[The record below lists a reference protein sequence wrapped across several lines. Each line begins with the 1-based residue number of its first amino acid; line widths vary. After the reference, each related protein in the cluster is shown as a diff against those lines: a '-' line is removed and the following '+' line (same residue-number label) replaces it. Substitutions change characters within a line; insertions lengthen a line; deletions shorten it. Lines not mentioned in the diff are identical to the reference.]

1 MRPGVFWFLIFAV
14 GLGGLVYY
22 LVSRNPGA
30 VETTG
35 EGFSLFYSVLLALV
49 AGSAILGYRGL
60 RASGGLRE
68 LGSLAKS
75 AIAWIAIVVV
85 LVLGYSYRSDLG
97 RLKDRLM
104 GELAPA
110 SPIATGA
117 RRIVVRAGPGGHF
130 SIDARVNG
138 RPVRFLIDTGATDIV
153 LSPADARRIGFDLGR
168 LRYTRA
174 YRTANGMVS
183 GAPVILN
190 DLTIGPLR
198 FSRLAASV
206 NGAPMRGSLL
216 GISFLKRFRSY
227 EVKDN
232 TLTLRY

>member
-1 MRPGVFWFLIFAV
+1 MRPGPFWFLVFAI

-22 LVSRNPGA
+22 LISRNPGA
-30 VETTG
+30 IGTAG
-35 EGFSLFYSVLLALV
+35 EGFGLLYLVLIGLV
-49 AGSAILGYRGL
+49 AGSSILGYRGL

-68 LGSLAKS
+68 IGSLAKS
-75 AIAWIAIVVV
+75 AAAWAAIAVV
-85 LVLGYSYRSDLG
+85 LVLGYSYRSELG

-110 SPIATGA
+110 SPIATGP
-117 RRIVVRAGPGGHF
+117 RSIVVRAGPGGHF
-130 SIDARVNG
+130 SIDTQVNG
-138 RPVRFLIDTGATDIV
+138 RAVRFLIDTGATDIV
-153 LSPADARRIGFDLGR
+153 LSPDDARRVGFDLRR

-174 YRTANGMVS
+174 YRTANGTVS
-183 GAPVILN
+183 GAPVVLN
-190 DLTIGPLR
+190 DLVVGPLR
-198 FSRLAASV
+198 FTRLAATV

-232 TLTLRY
+232 VLTLRY

>member
-1 MRPGVFWFLIFAV
+1 MRHGTFWFLVFAI
-14 GLGGLVYY
+14 GLGGLVYI
-22 LVSRNPGA
+22 LVRLNPGA
-30 VETTG
+30 IETTG
-35 EGFSLFYSVLLALV
+35 EGFSLLYLVLWGLV
-49 AGSAILGYRGL
+49 VGSSILGYRGL

-75 AIAWIAIVVV
+75 AIAWIAIAVV
-85 LVLGYSYRSDLG
+85 LVLGYSYRSELG

-104 GELAPA
+104 
-110 SPIATGA
+110 
-117 RRIVVRAGPGGHF
+117 GGHF

-153 LSPADARRIGFDLGR
+153 LSPADAKRVGFDLRR
-168 LRYTRA
+168 LHYTRA
-174 YRTANGMVS
+174 YRTANGVVS

-190 DLTIGPLR
+190 DLSVGPLR
-198 FSRLAASV
+198 FTRLAASV

-216 GISFLKRFRSY
+216 GISFLNRFKSY